1 MGLWSSIIITT
12 ILILI
17 AWELKDIKGRLD
29 KILEHF
35 DEKNDQE
42 ED

>member
-17 AWELKDIKGRLD
+17 AWELRDIKGLLSR
-29 KILEHF
+29 ILEHL
-35 DEKNDQE
+35 DKKNDKKAE
-42 ED
+42 

>member
-1 MGLWSSIIITT
+1 MRLWSSVVITA

-17 AWELKDIKGRLD
+17 AWELRDIKKRLD

-35 DEKNDQE
+35 GDESDQE
-42 ED
+42 EE